1 MRKQLAA
8 LAALSALALPASAQ
22 ASAIITFVDPDPV
35 AIPDNNMFQSE
46 LNGLGL
52 WTFASELATITL
64 DADHVVRFEFL
75 GSESGFN
82 DTFSVAGVPGLSH
95 TETSPHNPGENHFL
109 APILLGSAAF
119 GAGTDF
125 AGILNFTS
133 SGGNPATVGTD
144 GFAIFLPRDFAS
156 GSAVNEFYIGYDDFI
171 TGDDNHDDFIVRATL
186 FPSVPEPSTWLLMI
200 LGFGAIGFSLRQ
212 RNRTE
217 RIRFNFA

>member
-82 DTFSVAGVPGLSH
+82 DTFCVAVVPGLSN
-95 TETSPHNPGENHFL
+95 TESSQHNPF
-109 APILLGSAAF
+109 
-119 GAGTDF
+119 
-125 AGILNFTS
+125 
-133 SGGNPATVGTD
+133 
-144 GFAIFLPRDFAS
+144 
-156 GSAVNEFYIGYDDFI
+156 
-171 TGDDNHDDFIVRATL
+171 
-186 FPSVPEPSTWLLMI
+186 
-200 LGFGAIGFSLRQ
+200 
-212 RNRTE
+212 
-217 RIRFNFA
+217 